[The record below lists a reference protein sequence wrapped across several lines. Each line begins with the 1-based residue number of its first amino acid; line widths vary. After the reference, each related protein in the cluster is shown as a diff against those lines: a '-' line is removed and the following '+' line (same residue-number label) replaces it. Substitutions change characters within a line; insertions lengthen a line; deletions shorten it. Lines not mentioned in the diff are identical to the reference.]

1 MRTTIALAALAL
13 IFASPALAVDITG
26 PGQVVPKRR
35 TGVVQADIVCAPGE
49 GIALENGA
57 TLKLEGHTLDGCSI
71 NGVGGATEKIRI
83 SVRGPGEIHG
93 AGISIAAG
101 TLRVRDVAIQN
112 PPTHGLYGANGVN
125 GGPSKIDA
133 SGVTLTGS
141 GGTGIEATRVVVKN
155 TTIDGFTDHGIIGWS
170 KVDGKGLTV
179 SGCGEGV
186 FSAENVHLRGSQVT
200 GSSGFGVIA
209 NLSIKLAASTVT
221 GNGTDLASQIKPKL
235 DHSTCGTSLDMQ
247 TLAPWGVCTGD

>member
-13 IFASPALAVDITG
+13 LASPALAVDITA
-26 PGQVVPKRR
+26 PGQVVPARR
-35 TGVVQADIVCAPGE
+35 TGVVQTDLVCAPGE

-57 TLKLEGHTLDGCSI
+57 TLKLDGHTLDGCSI
-71 NGVGGATEKIRI
+71 HGVGGATEKIRI
-83 SVRGPGEIHG
+83 VVRGPGEIHG

-101 TLRVRDVAIQN
+101 TLRVRDVVIQD
-112 PPTHGLYGANGVN
+112 PPVHGIYGASGVN

-155 TTIDGFTDHGIIGWS
+155 VTIDGFTDHGAIGWA
-170 KVDGKGLTV
+170 KVDGNGLTV
-179 SGCGEGV
+179 SGSGEGV
-186 FSAENVHLRGSQVT
+186 FSAENVHLRHSQVT
-200 GSSGFGVIA
+200 GCSGFGVIA

-221 GNGTDLASQIKPKL
+221 GNGTDLASQIRPKL
-235 DHSTCGTSLDMQ
+235 ARSTCGTSLDLQ
-247 TLAPWGVCTGD
+247 SSAPWGVCAND